1 MSRDIAFYK
10 SLGYELMRELAGA
23 YVGVELTSGGSQGAY
38 ETLALP
44 NGMHVRFTSW
54 RGGEGPFYII
64 LFKGAKYVFEL
75 DLSMIMHRRGRFAWH
90 LKVPSHENNVAL
102 LEAWLGGAAPL
113 DEKYSG
119 LVRGVKNSLQS
130 GINTPRKGYRFIDNA
145 EWSILCDQFLELMR
159 RAIDA
164 HTTEDEAGQPLV
176 EAIDDDGRM
185 VATKRKARRNQS
197 RFRLNMMELYGSA
210 CAISGEGV
218 VEVLEAA
225 HIASH
230 SESGVNHTGNGLI
243 LRSDLH
249 RLLDA
254 SLIAIDPRSLKVVVS
269 QLLAET
275 EYQKLSGRKLRSRT
289 DGSDP
294 DPKYL
299 EIRWNQAG
307 LGR

>member
-1 MSRDIAFYK
+1 MRHWL
-10 SLGYELMRELAGA
+10 SL
-23 YVGVELTSGGSQGAY
+23 
-38 ETLALP
+38 

-54 RGGEGPFYII
+54 RGVKDLFYII
-64 LFKGAKYVFEL
+64 LFKGTKYVFEL
-75 DLSMIMHRRGRFAWH
+75 DFVDDYASAGLLAWH

-102 LEAWLGGAAPL
+102 LEAWLGEAAPL
-113 DEKYSG
+113 DEKYSE
-119 LVRGVKNSLQS
+119 LDRGVKNSLQS

-145 EWSILCDQFLELMR
+145 EWSILSDQFLELMR

-164 HTTEDEAGQPLV
+164 HTTEDEAGQPPV
-176 EAIDDDGRM
+176 EATDDDGRM
-185 VATKRKARRNQS
+185 VGTKRKARRNQS

-218 VEVLEAA
+218 VEVPEAA

-254 SLIAIDPRSLKVVVS
+254 SLIAIDPRSLKAVVS
-269 QLLAET
+269 QPLAET
-275 EYQKLSGRKLRSRT
+275 EYQKPSGESLGREA

-299 EIRWNQAG
+299 EMAWNQAG
-307 LGR
+307 FRALRSPNNV